1 MFILYPVEGLANR
14 MRAIDSAVRY
24 CRDWHIRLSVRWWRD
39 PVLLNAQWGELFQP
53 QKGFRNAG
61 KSFLRLQFF
70 FNLKRHSRLFSLFLR
85 TLEKLHILRIFGPD
99 DWAELRAMTATCGKE
114 RYWITIAQ
122 SFSVFYR
129 PEGTDFLRELFVPA
143 ATLQQRIDEEIAR
156 FNDATYGV
164 HIRRTDNKVAIQE
177 SPLELFRERIT
188 TILLE
193 QPNARFYVCS
203 DDASVKAELLEAFGP
218 EVILLPDGTLNRNS
232 KEGVQQAIV
241 ELFSLA
247 ATKRIIGSYFSSF
260 SETAAELGGI
270 PLEYTVR
277 K

>member
-24 CRDWHIRLSVRWWRD
+24 CRDCHIRLSVYWWRD
-39 PVLLNAQWGELFQP
+39 PVFLNARWGDLFQP
-53 QKGFRNAG
+53 QKGFREAG
-61 KSFLRLQFF
+61 KSYLRLQFLF
-70 FNLKRHSRLFSLFLR
+70 KLKRHSRLFRLFLR

-99 DWAELRAMTATCGKE
+99 DWAELRAMTATHGKK

-129 PEGTDFLRELFVPA
+129 PEGTDFLRELFVPIN
-143 ATLQQRIDEEIAR
+143 TLQQLIGAETAR
-156 FNDATYGV
+156 FNEATYGV

-188 TILLE
+188 AIIRE
-193 QPNARFYVCS
+193 QPDTRFYVCS
-203 DDASVKAELLEAFGP
+203 DNASVKAELLEAFGP
-218 EVILLPDGTLNRNS
+218 EVILLPDGALNRNS
-232 KEGVQQAIV
+232 MEGVKQAVV
-241 ELFSLA
+241 EMFSLA
-247 ATKRIIGSYFSSF
+247 DTKRIIGSYFSSF

-270 PLEYTVR
+270 PLEYTIR

>member
-1 MFILYPVEGLANR
+1 MFILYPVEGLAN
-14 MRAIDSAVRY
+14 
-24 CRDWHIRLSVRWWRD
+24 
-39 PVLLNAQWGELFQP
+39 
-53 QKGFRNAG
+53 
-61 KSFLRLQFF
+61 
-70 FNLKRHSRLFSLFLR
+70 
-85 TLEKLHILRIFGPD
+85 
-99 DWAELRAMTATCGKE
+99 
-114 RYWITIAQ
+114 
-122 SFSVFYR
+122 YR

-143 ATLQQRIDEEIAR
+143 STLQQRIDEEIAR

-188 TILLE
+188 AILLE
-193 QPNARFYVCS
+193 QPDARFYVCS
-203 DDASVKAELLEAFGP
+203 DDASVKADLQEAFGP
-218 EVILLPDGTLNRNS
+218 EVILLPNCALNPNS
-232 KEGVQQAIV
+232 KEGMQQAIV